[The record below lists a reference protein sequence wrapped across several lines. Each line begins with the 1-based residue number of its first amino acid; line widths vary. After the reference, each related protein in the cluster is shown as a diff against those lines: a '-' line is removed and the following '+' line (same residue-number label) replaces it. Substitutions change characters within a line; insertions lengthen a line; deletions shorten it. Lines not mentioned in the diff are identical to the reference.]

1 VQVRTRPTFSLL
13 TRPAS
18 SRTLRC
24 WTTADRVIGSGAA
37 NSLTDA
43 GYIISHL
50 FTGFAQ
56 YGNLQYVSLQFRGIG
71 IQPQDLVIAVAAM
84 SIMLTYDILDKR
96 ERVWHRLQ
104 ARPLWVRWSLYYV
117 LVLAILFYSDNNVAN
132 FIYFQF

>member
-1 VQVRTRPTFSLL
+1 
-13 TRPAS
+13 
-18 SRTLRC
+18 
-24 WTTADRVIGSGAA
+24 
-37 NSLTDA
+37 
-43 GYIISHL
+43 
-50 FTGFAQ
+50 
-56 YGNLQYVSLQFRGIG
+56 
-71 IQPQDLVIAVAAM
+71 VIAVAAM